1 MNNIPPFIIAELS
14 GNHNGNI
21 ERAFQ
26 LIEAAQKSGANAV
39 KLQTYTADTLTIDC
53 DESDFLISQ
62 GPWAGYNLY
71 KLYQE
76 AHTPWEWHPELFKKA
91 KELNIEIFSSPF
103 DETSVDYLEKL
114 GVCRYK
120 IASFEIIHL
129 PLIKYVA
136 QTKKPMI
143 ISTGMANL
151 EEISDAVNVAFSNGC
166 SNLTLLHCV
175 SSYPAVTRDCN
186 LLTMLDIKKHFPK
199 VTIGLSDHTLGT
211 TVSVAAVALGAE
223 VIEKHITL
231 ARSEGGVDAAF
242 SLEPAEFKELCK
254 ATYDAW
260 LSLGKVNYSRAE
272 AEKKNML
279 FRRSI
284 YAVEDIESGDILTK
298 KNIRV
303 IRPGFGLA
311 PKHYEEILGTKS
323 DHSFK
328 RGKRFLLEKIE

>member
-1 MNNIPPFIIAELS
+1 MPPFVIAELS

-21 ERAFQ
+21 NRAFQ
-26 LIEAAQKSGANAV
+26 LIEAAKNSGANAV

-53 DESDFLISQ
+53 DESDFLITQ

-91 KELNIEIFSSPF
+91 KELDVEIFSSPF
-103 DETSVDYLEKL
+103 DETAVDYLEQL
-114 GVCRYK
+114 GVSRYK
-120 IASFEIIHL
+120 IASFEIVHL

-143 ISTGMANL
+143 ISTGMADL
-151 EEISDAVNVAFSNGC
+151 EEISDAVEVALTNGC

-175 SSYPAVTRDCN
+175 SSYPAVTKDCN
-186 LLTMLDIKKHFPK
+186 LLTMVDIKKHFPR
-199 VTIGLSDHTLGT
+199 VRIGLSDHTLGA

-231 ARSEGGVDAAF
+231 ARSEGGVDSAF
-242 SLEPAEFKELCK
+242 SLEPHEFKELCK
-254 ATYDAW
+254 ATHDAW
-260 LSLGKVNYSRAE
+260 LSLGKVNYLREE
-272 AEKKNML
+272 AERENKI

-284 YAVEDIESGDILTK
+284 YAIEDIKFGEPLTK
-298 KNIRV
+298 DNIRI
-303 IRPGFGLA
+303 IRPGFGMN
-311 PKHYEEILGTKS
+311 PKFFDKLLGTKA
-323 DHSFK
+323 DRVYK
-328 RGKRFLLEKIE
+328 RGEKFKLQ